1 MKVKTYIGLF
11 LAFSFL
17 FPAHNGWAGDK
28 DKSAD
33 GVIVVRGAIEDSQCA
48 FNVHSEGRSHDWMI
62 KKGVPGAKDERSC
75 TLHCVKDMGG
85 VYVLV
90 TKDDIYRLD
99 EQSLTEV
106 YAGRKVKITA
116 IPGPKPYTL
125 HVLKIEEDK

>member
-1 MKVKTYIGLF
+1 MKVKTTSGLV
-11 LAFSFL
+11 LALSL
-17 FPAHNGWAGDK
+17 LLLAQYGWAGDK
-28 DKSAD
+28 DKNPE
-33 GVIVVRGAIEDSQCA
+33 GTIVVRGAIEDSQCA

-75 TLHCVKDMGG
+75 TQHCVKDMGG

-99 EQSLTEV
+99 EQSMTEV

-116 IPGPKPYTL
+116 IPGVKPHTL
-125 HVLKIEEDK
+125 HVVKIEEDK